1 MFEQDFNNEMQSCVG
16 SQVIEGLM
24 VVFTIGG
31 RLEEKMVAG
40 YAMAILN
47 TSNLIWFPLFSASFQ
62 GWIRLL
68 LNEPKEMA

>member
-47 TSNLIWFPLFSASFQ
+47 TSNYASKV
-62 GWIRLL
+62 G
-68 LNEPKEMA
+68 